1 MNTTRVVRAG
11 ILVLGGLVVLGGIVF
26 FVVTR
31 PAEVPLHGRELYIR
45 YCASCH
51 GVGGKGDGPASKAL
65 RPRPTDLTRLRQR
78 YKGQYPIRDV
88 MAAIDGRFP
97 VRAHGDSVMPVWGVV
112 FEREMEEQKARW
124 PRQTT
129 VLQVRLISDYVL
141 SLQQ

>member
-1 MNTTRVVRAG
+1 MDTTRLVRAG
-11 ILVLGGLVVLGGIVF
+11 GLVLGGLVVLGGIVF

-31 PAEVPLHGRELYIR
+31 PTEVPLHGRDLYIR

-65 RPRPTDLTRLRQR
+65 RPRPNDLTRLRER

-88 MAAIDGRFP
+88 MAAIDGRYP
-97 VRAHGDSVMPVWGVV
+97 VRAHGDSAMPVWGVV
-112 FEREMEEQKARW
+112 FERETEEQKGRW

-129 VLQVRLISDYVL
+129 VLQVRLIADYVL
-141 SLQQ
+141 SLQE